1 MNCSICGA
9 PLPPDGI
16 CRNPHPRHSSGTTP
30 PMPSAPGLFRKPYAA
45 AAWFAPVSVL
55 IFLAIHL
62 IHNVLTAIISNLL
75 ITPGTPE
82 NDYTPTFNY
91 TLSTPL
97 NAVLNLIGLCLMFLF
112 AFLLFRAAAK
122 RWDPTVRRGHISM
135 IFVPFVIWRIAV
147 SLAGSLNNII
157 YNAKMRDWER
167 GKTSIGSV
175 ATVNTLLSF
184 VLPILFAIFAGVI
197 AFFVCRTLLKRLD
210 RAQET
215 GLPPLPVRPGG
226 SRLPMKNA
234 AWFAPVSIVVMWL
247 LSAGYTLLGVIFPI
261 IFKDLEFY
269 ERQVYQ
275 SLINFSYSILNY
287 GLIIG
292 ICLLLYLLAA
302 NRWGKTRR
310 GAHRAVAFLPYAISA
325 LFGAFSGIWTGLV
338 SGISIDASH
347 TGSSA
352 FVWSGILQFVIQ
364 IVVQLIAVGVSV
376 PIAFSFLKK
385 AEAADDRLP
394 VDRTAGVPGG
404 QIGAPGAQPVYAPQN
419 AYVPG
424 SAYAPTQPAPYAAP
438 TQQYGNPAS
447 YAPFT
452 PSAEP
457 PQAVNPWAGPAPGGA
472 GDTPEG

>member
-16 CRNPHPRHSSGTTP
+16 CRNPHPGYAAGAPVT
-30 PMPSAPGLFRKPYAA
+30 MPTSPALLRKPYAA

-75 ITPGTPE
+75 LTPGTPE

-122 RWDPTVRRGHISM
+122 RWDPTVRRGHTAM
-135 IFVPFVIWRIAV
+135 IFVPFVIWRITV
-147 SLAGSLNNII
+147 SLSDSLNNTI
-157 YNAKMRDWER
+157 YYAKMRDWDR
-167 GKTSIGSV
+167 GKTSAGSA
-175 ATVNTLLSF
+175 ATVNALMRF

-210 RAQET
+210 HAQET
-215 GLPPLPVRPGG
+215 GLSPLPVRPGG

-234 AWFAPVSIVVMWL
+234 AWFAPVCIVIMQI
-247 LSAGYTLLGVIFPI
+247 LSFGGTLLNTLFNI
-261 IFKDLEFY
+261 IFVEYGFF
-269 ERQVYQ
+269 ERQLYQ
-275 SLINFSYSILNY
+275 SLINFAYSILED
-287 GLIIG
+287 GLVIG

-310 GAHRAVAFLPYAISA
+310 GAHRAVAFLPYALSA

-385 AEAADDRLP
+385 AEAADDRMP
-394 VDRTAGVPGG
+394 VDRTAGFPGG
-404 QIGAPGAQPVYAPQN
+404 QIGAPSVQPVYAPQN

-438 TQQYGNPAS
+438 PQQFANADS
-447 YAPFT
+447 YAPFA

-457 PQAVNPWAGPAPGGA
+457 PQAVNPWESPAPGGA
-472 GDTPEG
+472 GDTPEA